1 MKAGLLGC
9 VWTLLAV
16 TLPTLAAQAPLSAA
30 PAQLASVAP
39 VSQCADLASI
49 TLDDMGGA
57 GSRIDSAREIDHQG
71 TAVCEVRGNLAPT
84 IGFQI
89 LLPTHSWTQRYLQ
102 IGCGGLCGRVS
113 EQVGAAAGCAPL
125 ASGGFVQA
133 STDMGHHGNGA
144 EFGEDPRK
152 RSDFAYRAVHL
163 TAAVAK
169 RVIQAYYGQAQRYAY
184 FSGCSDGGREA
195 LMEAQRYPEDFNG
208 VIAGAAALNF
218 QTQNALY
225 HAWLARSNTAADGK
239 AIVTAARLPLLHEA
253 VLKACDA
260 ADGQVDRLLSDPR
273 ACHFDPAVLQCADGQ
288 AGEQCLSQQEVTAVT
303 RFYSGPV
310 DPVSGKRLIISGL
323 LPGSELAWAGV
334 FVPANR
340 DQPVFSSMIALQAL
354 QSVVFEHNPAAGFKL
369 ADLAFDQATFDRLRP
384 LHALYDATNPDLSRF
399 AAAGG
404 KLIIWHGWADPHI
417 SPINSIAY
425 HEAVQRQMG
434 QAATQAFERLY
445 LLPGVHHCAGGEG
458 PSQMDLL
465 TPMLAWVEQGQAPQA
480 IIATQVDAPPPG
492 GRGFGAPLSR
502 PDEPGQAAP
511 NRKGPPP
518 GLGSLPVSPADAA
531 NAGRS
536 RPLYPYPYTAV
547 YSGQGDPRKAD
558 AYRPAQL
565 QSQGSVPQWLGSDF
579 FSPYPFKL

>member
-39 VSQCADLASI
+39 VSQCASLASI
-49 TLDDMGGA
+49 ALDDVGGA

-89 LLPTHSWTQRYLQ
+89 LLPIHSWTQRYLQ

-133 STDMGHHGNGA
+133 STDMGHQGNGA

-288 AGEQCLSQQEVTAVT
+288 AGEQCLSHQEVTAVK

-492 GRGFGAPLSR
+492 GRGFGAPLGR
-502 PDEPGQAAP
+502 PDERGQAAP

-531 NAGRS
+531 NAGRW